1 MKKKAQG
8 SLEFMMTYG
17 WAILIILII
26 VVVAWQ
32 WGFFNPR
39 GVVKPGSSGFWG
51 VKPDDFSYTS
61 SGALDLSLVNGVGGD
76 VNITRVEVKGGGV
89 TYTDTTPGSHMGGD
103 AGISSGGRRTWGV
116 SGELPGGGIGSGYDL
131 FLSIE
136 YNDSRTHEVYR
147 SSGRI
152 WGSIEG

>member
-1 MKKKAQG
+1 MKKKAQT
-8 SLEFMMTYG
+8 SLEFLMTYG
-17 WAILIILII
+17 WAILIIIII

-51 VKPDDFSYTS
+51 VKPIDFSYKEN
-61 SGALDLSLVNGVGGD
+61 GNLELSLKNGVGGD
-76 VNITRVEVKGGGV
+76 VNVTMIEVRGGGV
-89 TYTDTTPGSHMGGD
+89 AYTGVLPTPLTVTSGSQSTYTLLGTTSK
-103 AGISSGGRRTWGV
+103 
-116 SGELPGGGIGSGYDL
+116 LPGGGIGSSYDL
-131 FLSIE
+131 FLSVG

-152 WGSIEG
+152 WGSVEGL